1 MTRSVSFSPRIVQN
15 LQLSRLTGREHH
27 SLRGRSFPLLFL
39 RFLNLPKLLFFLPF
53 ITNNKNLTLFAKG
66 GPENPYTTIET
77 KFLCAISFFFRL
89 ATAITTPPLIK
100 LRYYIFI
107 ENKKTRKGKE
117 GGNLCKEVSFQHES
131 TRGMRLPHSPATS
144 RAFRNPDEAGAPPT
158 NTENAS
164 E

>member
-1 MTRSVSFSPRIVQN
+1 MTSLNTSSVSFSPRIVQN

-27 SLRGRSFPLLFL
+27 SLRGRSFPLPFL
-39 RFLNLPKLLFFLPF
+39 RFLNLPRLLFFLPF

-117 GGNLCKEVSFQHES
+117 GGNLCKISIDPSHLMGSWPV
-131 TRGMRLPHSPATS
+131 P
-144 RAFRNPDEAGAPPT
+144 
-158 NTENAS
+158 
-164 E
+164 